1 MCVENVNVCVC
12 VCLSV
17 CVSVCLPVC
26 PSVYVRVLAYLQGQ
40 YYAECVPH
48 NDAAVRA
55 GEDEWDYSWS
65 LFHGWSVFF
74 SLCVSD
80 WCDSRILW
88 HTVMCV
94 CASCCRT
101 PWLS

>member
-1 MCVENVNVCVC
+1 MQ
-12 VCLSV
+12 
-17 CVSVCLPVC
+17 
-26 PSVYVRVLAYLQGQ
+26 SVYLTTMLLSELEKTSGIIVGVSSMAGQ
-40 YYAECVPH
+40 
-48 NDAAVRA
+48 
-55 GEDEWDYSWS
+55 S
-65 LFHGWSVFF
+65 F